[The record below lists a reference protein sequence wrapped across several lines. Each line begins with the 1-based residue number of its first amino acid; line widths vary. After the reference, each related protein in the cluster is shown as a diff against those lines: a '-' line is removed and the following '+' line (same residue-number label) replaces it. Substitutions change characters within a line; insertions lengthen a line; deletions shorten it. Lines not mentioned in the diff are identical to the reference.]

1 MKIAAFI
8 IIICCIFS
16 CKNKDDAPSGILKFD
31 KMRAVLWDV
40 IQAEAFTAQL
50 KKKDSILNAALENL
64 KMQQQIFS
72 EHQTNKEEFYKSY
85 HYYSGHIQLM
95 RTLLDSIT
103 TMAERNKYQNL
114 YKPLVPQKISL
125 MPLPPPLPPVVIP
138 MPIPTLNSIQTL
150 IQDTSTIRK
159 RIVKSER

>member
-1 MKIAAFI
+1 MKAAAFI
-8 IIICCIFS
+8 IIISCIFS
-16 CKNKDDAPSGILKFD
+16 CKNKDDASLGILKFD
-31 KMRAVLWDV
+31 KMQAVLWDV
-40 IQAEAFTAQL
+40 IQAEALTVQFI
-50 KKKDSILNAALENL
+50 KRDSVLNAPLENL
-64 KMQQQIFS
+64 KLQQQIFS

-85 HYYSGHIQLM
+85 QYYSGHIQLM
-95 RTLLDSIT
+95 RSLLDSIT

-159 RIVKSER
+159 RISKPEQ